1 MTAATHIPQGP
12 PANSY
17 DMEVIRQQLQILSE
31 LRAATNDIAQ
41 EAETGIEAHLAD
53 VDNPH
58 EITVDDTIG
67 GAGVV
72 GDPFTGLF
80 GKCTYIFE
88 DSTERD
94 TFFAANPG
102 LLVTDTVIIIKD
114 TTPPPTPGTRSLDFS
129 KAINSQY
136 LPLLY
141 P

>member
-1 MTAATHIPQGP
+1 MTWPNVPFDINGPQGQELIYLLKR
-12 PANSY
+12 ATQNAQNESTNS
-17 DMEVIRQQLQILSE
+17 DGL
-31 LRAATNDIAQ
+31 A
-41 EAETGIEAHLAD
+41 AHLAD

-67 GAGVV
+67 GEGVV